1 MKKIIIQSFLLFT
14 GFLTVISDIPAQD
27 TSNRISAV
35 IAPPLFS
42 GNKGFNTWS
51 FGLHAGALIPSSA
64 FGGRNDFSKWKPS
77 LGYGGYIKAQVSHVF
92 GIQADF
98 LRGTLKA
105 NNDRLWAGAPP
116 VSPYKSF
123 ETAIHWATSLS
134 AVATLGNI
142 NWSQLHTAIQ
152 PYISLGGGAI
162 NYNPTLVTSAG
173 VNVDFKPSGSITRFY
188 VPIGLGFKA
197 NISRTVNLDI
207 GYTIGLVDGDD
218 LDGYYKEPYISDRF
232 SYGHIGLEFALG
244 KANRAQLARHNPP
257 AQLASN
263 MKSGDDALAAA
274 LAASEERY
282 NSRLASLNGLQDE
295 LNRMKTDSDGDGVS
309 DYFDK
314 CPSTPTNKKVDGAG
328 CPLPEISIKK
338 DTVYKVESITTTY
351 VITPEDKQ
359 IVSDAIRNLE
369 FDFGKSTIRARSF
382 PYLNKVAAL
391 LNEKNINLTLIGHTD
406 NVGSDAANMIL
417 SRKRAE
423 SVKQYLV
430 DQGAKSSKIEALGRG
445 ETEPASSN
453 KTADGRQKNRR
464 VEFTIY

>member
-1 MKKIIIQSFLLFT
+1 MKKIIIQSLLLFAS
-14 GFLTVISDIPAQD
+14 FQTVIADISAQD
-27 TSNRISAV
+27 TSKRVNNI

-51 FGLHAGALIPSSA
+51 FGLHAGALVPNSA
-64 FGGRNDFSKWKPS
+64 FGGRNDFSKWKPT

-98 LRGTLKA
+98 LRGSLKA
-105 NNDRLWAGAPP
+105 NNDKLWAGAPP

-123 ETAIHWATSLS
+123 ETDIHWAASLS
-134 AVATLGNI
+134 VVATLGNI

-152 PYISLGGGAI
+152 PYVSLGGGAI
-162 NYNPTLVTSAG
+162 NFNPTLINSAG
-173 VNVDFKPSGSITRFY
+173 TSINFKPSGSISRFY
-188 VPIGLGFKA
+188 VPIGMGLKA
-197 NISRTVNLDI
+197 NLSRSVNLDI

-244 KANRAQLARHNPP
+244 KTNRAQLARHNPP

-263 MKSGDDALAAA
+263 MKAGDDAMAKA
-274 LAASEERY
+274 LAASEARY
-282 NSRLASLNGLQDE
+282 NSRIDSLSRLQDE
-295 LNRMKTDSDGDGVS
+295 INRMKRDTDGDGVS

-314 CPSTPTNKKVDGAG
+314 CPETPSNKKVDGSG
-328 CPLPEISIKK
+328 CTLPEIQIRK
-338 DTVYKVESITTTY
+338 DTVYKVESTTY

-359 IVSDAIRNLE
+359 IVTDAIRNLE

-382 PYLNKVAAL
+382 PYLSKVATL
-391 LNEKNINLTLIGHTD
+391 LTEKNINLKLIGHTD
-406 NVGSDAANMIL
+406 NVGSEAANMIL
-417 SRKRAE
+417 SRNRAE
-423 SVKQYLV
+423 SVKKYLV
-430 DQGAKSSKIEALGRG
+430 SKNANSLKIEASGRG
-445 ETEPASSN
+445 ESQPASSN

-464 VEFTIY
+464 VEFIIY